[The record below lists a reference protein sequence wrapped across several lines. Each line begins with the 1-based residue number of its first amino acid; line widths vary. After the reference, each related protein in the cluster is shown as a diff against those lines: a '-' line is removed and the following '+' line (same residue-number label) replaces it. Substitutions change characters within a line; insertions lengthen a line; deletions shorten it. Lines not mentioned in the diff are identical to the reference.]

1 MTASRFPFRLE
12 RCELRPWEAR
22 DKASLVLHANN
33 RRVAERLTDRFPHP
47 YTSADADAW
56 LSLTADRNPPTNLAI
71 VVAGEAVGGVGI
83 EVRSDVH
90 RKSAEIGYWL
100 GEPYW
105 GRGIAT
111 EALRAMTAY
120 ALTEFDLCRLSAG
133 VFEGNAASARV
144 LEKAGYVLEGRFR
157 RSVFKW
163 GRILDEWIYAF
174 VPDADP

>member
-1 MTASRFPFRLE
+1 MTATRFPLRLGT
-12 RCELRPWEAR
+12 CELRPWEAR
-22 DKASLVLHANN
+22 DKSSLVLHANN
-33 RRVAERLTDRFPHP
+33 PRVAERLTDRFPHP

-56 LSLTADRNPPTNLAI
+56 LSLSADRVPPTNLAI
-71 VVAGEAVGGVGI
+71 VVDGEAVGGVGI
-83 EVRSDVH
+83 EVRPDVH

-100 GEPYW
+100 GERDW

-111 EALRAMTAY
+111 DALRAMTAY
-120 ALTEFDLCRLSAG
+120 ALTEFDLCRLTAG

-144 LEKAGYVLEGRFR
+144 LEKAGYVLEGRLR

-163 GRILDEWIYAF
+163 GRVLDESLYAF